1 MPLKQIFAPHLNRTV
16 KMGRRRP
23 VARGPRLYFK
33 NYLRLPAAPPPAAD
47 YSRPASS
54 VLGNIYLNDQLGD
67 CVIAGGYHV
76 VGVETGNAGDL
87 FTASDGQLIADYGAI
102 GGYVPG
108 DTSTDNGCDEATALN
123 YWTET
128 GFADGT
134 KLVGWLAVDPTN
146 RQEIQSA
153 LYLFENLFFG
163 MELPDAWINP
173 VPGSSGFTW
182 DMAGPS
188 DPSNGH
194 CVIGVGYGQSG
205 VTIDTWGLLGT
216 LTYGAIAQYCAAAAG
231 GELYA
236 MLTPDQ
242 LAKGQSKAPNGVD
255 WTELVSD
262 FKSMGGN
269 VATLAARRAKPKMA
283 AKRGRGTP
291 AAWGGTGM
299 PAGTIVAGAAP
310 MGTMAARA
318 APMGT
323 IAAHAAP
330 MGTMVARAAPMGTM
344 PAHAA
349 PWMPPPYPASYPVP
363 PAPPAPPPPPLSEFG
378 ERVMK
383 KLVRSPALGVVAV
396 VGLVVLGVV
405 GVVGLSGGSEEQ
417 G

>member
-1 MPLKQIFAPHLNRTV
+1 VPLKQIFAPHLNRTV

-23 VARGPRLYFK
+23 VARGPRLFFR
-33 NYLRLPAAPPPAAD
+33 NYLRLPAAPPPTAD
-47 YSRPASS
+47 YSRAASP
-54 VLGNIYLNDQLGD
+54 VLGDIYLNDQLGD

-87 FTASDGQLIADYGAI
+87 FGASDDQIIADYGAI

-108 DTSTDNGCDEATALN
+108 DPSTDNGCDEATALN
-123 YWTET
+123 YWTEQ

-146 RQEIQSA
+146 KQEMQSA

-173 VPGSSGFTW
+173 APAGSGFRW
-182 DMAGPS
+182 DVAGPS
-188 DPSNGH
+188 DPNNGH
-194 CVIGVGYGQSG
+194 CVIGVGYGAGG

-216 LTYGAIAQYCAAAAG
+216 LTYGAIAQYCAAANN
-231 GELYA
+231 GELYV

-255 WTELVSD
+255 WSELISD

-269 VATLAARRAKPKMA
+269 VPTLAARRSKPKLAAKPKRA
-283 AKRGRGTP
+283 RAIP
-291 AAWGGTGM
+291 AAWGGSGM
-299 PAGTIVAGAAP
+299 PAGTIVA
-310 MGTMAARA
+310 A

-323 IAAHAAP
+323 ITAHAAP

-344 PAHAA
+344 VAHAAPMGTMAARTA

-363 PAPPAPPPPPLSEFG
+363 PAPPAPPPPLSEFG

-383 KLVRSPALGVVAV
+383 KVMRSPALGVVAV

-405 GVVGLSGGSEEQ
+405 GVVGLSGGSEE
-417 G
+417 